1 MDLHRL
7 AINQITTPAWS
18 LAQAI
23 DGYAR
28 AGVRGIGVW
37 RDRLAECGV
46 VQARRLL
53 DAAGCFVPSLCKAGD
68 VARMEQE
75 RPGAALDDCRRAI
88 DEAAAIGAA
97 TVVFVCGGS
106 GGSSNVTA
114 ARQRVL
120 DVLRAAAGH
129 ATAAGV
135 TLGIE
140 PFHPMHAAERG
151 CVNTL
156 AQAHRLRAGVGAGVS
171 VVLDVF
177 HTWWDPELAHFLEP
191 EFIAHTP
198 TVQLC
203 DWRVPTRH
211 PVNDRAMIGDGAAD
225 VAGMVARLE
234 RNGYRGPYE
243 IEIFSDDWWARAPA
257 EVVAVCVERFTALPD
272 GRIGAASAVG
282 APAVTASPVPA
293 SDTTERPPETATP
306 SGAVPSTAPIR
317 PS

>member
-1 MDLHRL
+1 MDLTRL

-37 RDRLAECGV
+37 RDRLGECGV
-46 VQARRLL
+46 AHARRLL

-88 DEAAAIGAA
+88 DEAAAIGAP

-106 GGSSNVTA
+106 GGQPNLTA

-120 DVLRAAAGH
+120 DVLRFAAEH
-129 ATAAGV
+129 ANAAGV

-156 AQAHRLRAGVGAGVS
+156 AQAHHLRTEVGPAVS

-177 HTWWDPELAHFLEP
+177 HTWWDPELERFLEP
-191 EFIAHTP
+191 EFLTHTS

-243 IEIFSDDWWARAPA
+243 IELFSDDWWARPPA
-257 EVVAVCVERFTALPD
+257 DVVSVCIERFAALP
-272 GRIGAASAVG
+272 GVGTTSPGAA
-282 APAVTASPVPA
+282 ASPGAGA
-293 SDTTERPPETATP
+293 SPNAAASTNA
-306 SGAVPSTAPIR
+306 GASSRQP
-317 PS
+317 

>member
-1 MDLHRL
+1 MDLARL

-28 AGVRGIGVW
+28 AGVQGIGIW
-37 RDRLAECGV
+37 RDKLAECGV
-46 VQARRLL
+46 GRVRALL
-53 DAAGCFVPSLCKAGD
+53 REAGCFVPSLCKAGD
-68 VARMEQE
+68 IARLEQA

-88 DEAAAIGAA
+88 DEAAEIGAP

-106 GGSSNVTA
+106 GGQPNVTA

-120 DVLRAAAGH
+120 DVLRAAADF
-129 ATAAGV
+129 AAPAGV
-135 TLGIE
+135 SLGIE

-151 CVNTL
+151 CINTL
-156 AQAHRLRAGVGAGVS
+156 AQAHGLRAQVGDAAS

-177 HTWWDPELAHFLEP
+177 HTWWDPELSRYCEPAFLA
-191 EFIAHTP
+191 FTS

-225 VAGMVARLE
+225 VAALVVRLE
-234 RNGYRGPYE
+234 SNGYRGPYE
-243 IEIFSDDWWARAPA
+243 IELFSDDWWARAPA
-257 EVVAVCVERFTALPD
+257 EVVAVCVERFAALP
-272 GRIGAASAVG
+272 AVADS
-282 APAVTASPVPA
+282 APASPRRLVDFN
-293 SDTTERPPETATP
+293 S
-306 SGAVPSTAPIR
+306 
-317 PS
+317 